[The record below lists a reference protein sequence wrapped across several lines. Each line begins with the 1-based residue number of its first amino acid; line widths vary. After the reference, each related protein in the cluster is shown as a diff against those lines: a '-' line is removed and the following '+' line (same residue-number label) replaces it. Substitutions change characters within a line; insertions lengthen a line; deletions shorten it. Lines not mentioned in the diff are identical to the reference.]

1 MDNNSFIIADLDSKP
16 EELLVYIEQFPKY
29 GIFSFRLEKSFHEIE
44 INIVFFF
51 YFLKGKL
58 FFNYKEIFP
67 NNNKFF
73 YSDILNKLIS
83 YKLDDKYADKDK
95 IKFKITDGFFSI
107 FNVYEIRRASPIK
120 LLNDLKATG
129 KS

>member
-1 MDNNSFIIADLDSKP
+1 MC
-16 EELLVYIEQFPKY
+16 
-29 GIFSFRLEKSFHEIE
+29 
-44 INIVFFF
+44 FFF

-120 LLNDLKATG
+120 LLNDLQTTG

>member
-1 MDNNSFIIADLDSKP
+1 M
-16 EELLVYIEQFPKY
+16 
-29 GIFSFRLEKSFHEIE
+29 
-44 INIVFFF
+44 
-51 YFLKGKL
+51 
-58 FFNYKEIFP
+58 
-67 NNNKFF
+67 
-73 YSDILNKLIS
+73 IS

-129 KS
+129 KSLRFLMIFENSSKTLMQSASLSSPVP

>member
-1 MDNNSFIIADLDSKP
+1 MVYFHIDLK
-16 EELLVYIEQFPKY
+16 
-29 GIFSFRLEKSFHEIE
+29 KSYHEVE

-120 LLNDLKATG
+120 LLNDLKTTG
-129 KS
+129 KSLRLFRKNIFLNF